1 MNQEPTSVLQK
12 LLSVT
17 FSEANKTIFSEANET
32 SSKPIPEPEALDTLV
47 RKADEVSQKLSST
60 DDLERK
66 IACEALQRAV
76 AEYIDAHAV
85 LHHIVGKALDR
96 RVRPPIADVVTE
108 AVNVAVRAM
117 VNALEPQLGANT
129 PSIEVKSEH
138 WAKKYDVE
146 SGKPVGKPKK
156 PDVSVWQDGKLC
168 FVIEVKTNL
177 GWLRPTQ
184 NNQKGWLQY
193 FTDLQRWY
201 KDKEAY
207 ALDECEVVLL
217 VASEGNINSKDG
229 MDRPEPP
236 RRPAEWL
243 AIGTRAGWPGAGTV
257 ARMEGRKPAWDLAGS
272 LRNDDFGFVGLQ
284 RLLEEALRRPMDC
297 RKGEPEQLGNVKAE
311 MMKILGEAPQPGM
324 TKKAIRAE
332 LKKKKIDPGVWFDAA
347 ITALLEDGEV
357 ERVAKDS
364 DPNKRRLYY
373 RKAALMVPPPCD

>member
-1 MNQEPTSVLQK
+1 MLKELK
-12 LLSVT
+12 YT
-17 FSEANKTIFSEANET
+17 FDDANEKIAKFDEANKTI
-32 SSKPIPEPEALDTLV
+32 SKPIPLPEALATLV

-138 WAKKYDVE
+138 WAKKYDE
-146 SGKPVGKPKK
+146 ASGKPVGDPKK

-184 NNQKGWLQY
+184 NNQKGWIRY

-201 KDKEAY
+201 KDAY

-236 RRPAEWL
+236 PRPAEWL

-257 ARMEGRKPAWDLAGS
+257 ARMEGRKPALDDLAGA

-284 RLLEEALRRPMDC
+284 RLLEKALRRPMDC
-297 RKGEPEQLGNVKAE
+297 RWGEPEQLGNVKAE

-347 ITALLEDGEV
+347 ITALLGDGEV

-373 RKAALMVPPPCD
+373 RKAELMVPPPCD

>member
-1 MNQEPTSVLQK
+1 
-12 LLSVT
+12 
-17 FSEANKTIFSEANET
+17 
-32 SSKPIPEPEALDTLV
+32 
-47 RKADEVSQKLSST
+47 
-60 DDLERK
+60 LERK

-117 VNALEPQLGANT
+117 VNALEPQPGANP

-138 WAKKYDVE
+138 WAKKYDLE
-146 SGKPVGKPKK
+146 SGKPVGDPKK

-177 GWLRPTQ
+177 GWLR
-184 NNQKGWLQY
+184 KDWLQY
-193 FTDLQRWY
+193 ITDLQRWY
-201 KDKEAY
+201 KDAY
-207 ALDECEVVLL
+207 ALEECEVVLL
-217 VASEGNINSKDG
+217 VASEGNINKKIA

-236 RRPAEWL
+236 PRRAEWL
-243 AIGTRAGWPGAGTV
+243 AIGTRGGWPGAGSV
-257 ARMEGRKPAWDLAGS
+257 AQIEGRKPALEDLARA
-272 LRNDDFGFVGLQ
+272 LRNDEFGFVGLQ
-284 RLLEEALRRPMDC
+284 RLLEKALRRPMDC

-347 ITALLEDGEV
+347 ITALLGAGEV
-357 ERVAKDS
+357 EQVAKNG
-364 DPNKRRLYY
+364 DPNAKRRLYY
-373 RKAALMVPPPCD
+373 RKAESMVPPSCD